1 MPSSTP
7 TTYPYTFVAVWDALQ
22 RVLPHLGFQVV
33 AADPTTGVLQL
44 RGGSG
49 SVMSL
54 GENLTVKAGAPDA
67 FHTVVQIE
75 SGIRLGIATYART
88 NSNFDTILRT
98 LGGYLDQHYLAHR
111 APDAPPVPLPPPP
124 VQQPP
129 VQQPP
134 AQQPPAQQPPV
145 QQPPPAQQPPVQ
157 QQPPAAPP
165 PPAGGAQQ

>member
-7 TTYPYTFVAVWDALQ
+7 ATYPYTFTAVWDALQ

-33 AADPTTGVLQL
+33 GADPTTGVLQL
-44 RGGSG
+44 RGVSG

-67 FHTVVQIE
+67 FHTVVQVE

-124 VQQPP
+124 
-129 VQQPP
+129 
-134 AQQPPAQQPPV
+134 AAAQQPPV
-145 QQPPPAQQPPVQ
+145 QQAPPAQQPP
-157 QQPPAAPP
+157 PAGPP